1 MAVATL
7 RAENAGADCTSCHDQ
22 QTKLAQ
28 SAHAALTCDTCHDSH
43 EKYPHP
49 AGAAKPACA
58 TCHQEQAGEHA
69 KGVHGQELAKGNAA
83 APDCG
88 VCHGSAHEMQK
99 PRSQAF
105 RAAVPDTCG
114 MCHTQIA
121 KEYLSSVHGK
131 ALTDGVSQAPLCTD
145 CHGEHSILRH
155 TSASSPVNAANVRE
169 TCGGCHGNVQL
180 AKRFGFPA
188 DRLVSFDAS
197 FHGLA
202 AKAGSQSVANCAS
215 CHGVH
220 NILPSSDAKSM
231 VNARNLPATCGRC
244 HPGAGSRFA
253 ITSVHMV
260 EGRAEPAAVRW
271 VRQFYLLVIPL
282 VIGLMILHN
291 AGDWLRKFVRLR
303 LARSGA
309 APATSNGRPQVR
321 MLAFERVQHALLV
334 VSFFILVWTGFALKY
349 PDHWW
354 AKPLLQWE
362 TAKSMR
368 GFIHRVAAVMF
379 VAVSVMHLVS
389 LFVSSRLR
397 RHWLEMWP
405 GLSDVTEAGGNFAYN
420 LGLGSRK
427 PGRSSHSYI
436 EKAEYWAVV
445 WGAVV
450 MIATG
455 LMLWANTFALKWL
468 PKEWLDVATS
478 VHFYEAVLA
487 TLAIVIWHLYSVIL
501 DPDVYPMDTAWL
513 TGFSVKHREPVSSPR
528 MPAETAR
535 TAETA
540 PAEDTAAVQ

>member
-1 MAVATL
+1 
-7 RAENAGADCTSCHDQ
+7 
-22 QTKLAQ
+22 
-28 SAHAALTCDTCHDSH
+28 
-43 EKYPHP
+43 
-49 AGAAKPACA
+49 
-58 TCHQEQAGEHA
+58 
-69 KGVHGQELAKGNAA
+69 
-83 APDCG
+83 
-88 VCHGSAHEMQK
+88 
-99 PRSQAF
+99 
-105 RAAVPDTCG
+105 
-114 MCHTQIA
+114 
-121 KEYLSSVHGK
+121 
-131 ALTDGVSQAPLCTD
+131 
-145 CHGEHSILRH
+145 
-155 TSASSPVNAANVRE
+155 
-169 TCGGCHGNVQL
+169 
-180 AKRFGFPA
+180 
-188 DRLVSFDAS
+188 
-197 FHGLA
+197 
-202 AKAGSQSVANCAS
+202 
-215 CHGVH
+215 
-220 NILPSSDAKSM
+220 
-231 VNARNLPATCGRC
+231 
-244 HPGAGSRFA
+244 
-253 ITSVHMV
+253 MV

-291 AGDWLRKFVRLR
+291 AGDWLRKFARLR
-303 LARSGA
+303 LAPSGA
-309 APATSNGRPQVR
+309 APVISNGRPQVR
-321 MLAFERVQHALLV
+321 MLPFERVQHALLV

-349 PDHWW
+349 PEHWW

-368 GFIHRVAAVMF
+368 GLVHRIAAVMF

-405 GLSDVTEAGGNFAYN
+405 GLSDVTEAGASFAYN

-468 PKEWLDVATS
+468 PKAWLDVATS

-513 TGFSVKHREPVSSPR
+513 TGFSVKHREPVSSPS

-540 PAEDTAAVQ
+540 PEEDAAAVQ